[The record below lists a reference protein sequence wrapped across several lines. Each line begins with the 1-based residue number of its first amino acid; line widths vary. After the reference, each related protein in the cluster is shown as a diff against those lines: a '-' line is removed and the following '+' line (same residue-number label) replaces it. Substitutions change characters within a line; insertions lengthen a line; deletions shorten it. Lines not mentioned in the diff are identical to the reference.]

1 MKYFLVIAVAL
12 LTGCQSLTMAGS
24 SAYTLRQTT
33 DEAGRPGFELLVK
46 SGKEIAQVK
55 ARLEKDG
62 DKIVVD
68 LEETGVAAF
77 AGQKISADALKL
89 TVEQTAKIAAAAA
102 VAAAVPAAMPVV
114 EAALTGGGLPAAVVG
129 AGGALVLDRAL
140 STPTAPAGPTQ

>member
-1 MKYFLVIAVAL
+1 MKYVLLIAIGL
-12 LTGCQSLTMAGS
+12 LAGCQSLTMAGS

-33 DEAGRPGFELLVK
+33 DKNGHPGFELLVK

-77 AGQKISADALKL
+77 AGQKIAADALKG
-89 TVEQTAKIAAAAA
+89 TVEQAVKAA
-102 VAAAVPAAMPVV
+102 VATALGIASGGVMPVIG
-114 EAALTGGGLPAAVVG
+114 AALSGGGLPAAAVG
-129 AGGALVLDRAL
+129 AGGALAVEHAI
-140 STPTAPAGPTQ
+140 SKPAPAVPAP